1 MKLEVQ
7 YMAQLRTASGRS
19 GEEVDL
25 PDGSNLCEL
34 LVYLAALRAD
44 AAPHLVTARGQA
56 CPNLLLVV
64 NGSAVPPGT
73 AASVQLAAG
82 DVVCLMPPI
91 AGG

>member
-7 YMAQLRTASGRS
+7 YMAQLRTASGRL

-25 PDGSNLCEL
+25 PEGSNLSEL
-34 LVYLAALRAD
+34 LVHLAAIRAE
-44 AAPHLVTARGQA
+44 AAPHLVTAAGQA
-56 CPNLLLVV
+56 CPSLLLVV
-64 NGSAVPPGT
+64 NGAAVPVRE
-73 AASVQLAAG
+73 AATVRLAAG